1 MSCSTYMQYYVENRN
16 IQLNAKYVT
25 SIFSKEMVVDTV
37 DGRKDKEH
45 SY

>member
-16 IQLNAKYVT
+16 IQLNAKQVI

-37 DGRKDKEH
+37 DGRKDKEY

>member
-25 SIFSKEMVVDTV
+25 GIFCKEMVVDTV

-45 SY
+45 SH